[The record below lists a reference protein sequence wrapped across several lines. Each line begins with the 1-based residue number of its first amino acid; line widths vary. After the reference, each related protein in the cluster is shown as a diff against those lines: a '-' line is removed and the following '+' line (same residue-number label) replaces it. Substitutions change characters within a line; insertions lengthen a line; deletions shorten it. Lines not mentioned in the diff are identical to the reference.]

1 MNFENYPPD
10 LQETIRF
17 HGHLCPGLLIGYR
30 AAKAA
35 MAQLGVTRSEDE
47 ELVAVVE
54 NQSCSVDAVQVLC
67 GCTFGK
73 GNLFF
78 RDYGK
83 QVFTIGSRKTQK
95 AVRIALRGD
104 LAKPVG
110 ADRKTDRE
118 KFMGQLLREP
128 LESLYRV
135 SAPQIDFPPEAQI
148 HSTLVCNRCG
158 EGVMETRTVTRD
170 ERFYCIPCARKMRI
184 E

>member
-1 MNFENYPPD
+1 MEKYPPD
-10 LQETIRF
+10 LQNTIRF

-35 MAQLGVTRSEDE
+35 LKKLGVTRSEDE

-54 NQSCSVDAVQVLC
+54 NQSCSVDAVQSLC

-78 RDYGK
+78 LDYGK
-83 QVFTIGSRKTQK
+83 QVFTIGSRKSQK

-104 LAKPVG
+104 LVKPTG
-110 ADRKTDRE
+110 SNGRTDRE
-118 KFMGQLLREP
+118 KFIEQLLTAP

-135 SAPQIDFPPEAQI
+135 SAPRIDFPPEAQI
-148 HSTLVCNRCG
+148 FSTLVCGRCG
-158 EGVMETRTVTRD
+158 EGAMETRTINRD
-170 ERFYCIPCARKMRI
+170 GRLYCHPCSREII
-184 E
+184 EGEK